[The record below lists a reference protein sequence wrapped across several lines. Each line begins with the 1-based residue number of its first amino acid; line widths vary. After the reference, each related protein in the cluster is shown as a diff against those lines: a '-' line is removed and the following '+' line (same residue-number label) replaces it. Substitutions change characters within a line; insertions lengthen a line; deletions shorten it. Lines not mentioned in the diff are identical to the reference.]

1 VLQAALLVRHAPA
14 AVADAFC
21 ASRLDPGSV
30 AGPGGPGLPFGL
42 LPGGLDVAAILDRSR
57 AVAAG

>member
-1 VLQAALLVRHAPA
+1 
-14 AVADAFC
+14 
-21 ASRLDPGSV
+21 V